1 MKLLLVEDDKALGR
15 LLKKGLEEEGFFVD
29 WVSNGLTA
37 QQYLEENS
45 YEVII
50 LDLMLPKQDG
60 LSLLE
65 SLRKQGI
72 NTPVLILT
80 AKGSVEDKV
89 KGLNAGA
96 DDYLAK
102 PFAFEELVAR
112 IKALIR
118 RQHGI
123 AQGIISFGDVSVDIV
138 RQRVE
143 FKGQELEL
151 TGMELKLLMLLA
163 LNSNKVLSKTYI
175 AQKLYGWEYAPD
187 SNVIEVLISRL
198 RKKIDPQGRYIKTV
212 KGLGYILK
220 I

>member
-1 MKLLLVEDDKALGR
+1 MEKEYHLAYLLVCLRSRLQLLQKYQSSAMCLVFHLAFVNNYIMKLLLVEDDKALGR

-102 PFAFEELVAR
+102 PSAFEELVAR
-112 IKALIR
+112 IKALLR

-163 LNSNKVLSKTYI
+163 LNSNEDVNF
-175 AQKLYGWEYAPD
+175 WH
-187 SNVIEVLISRL
+187 
-198 RKKIDPQGRYIKTV
+198 
-212 KGLGYILK
+212 
-220 I
+220 

>member
-1 MKLLLVEDDKALGR
+1 MRLLLVEDDKALGR
-15 LLKKGLEEEGFFVD
+15 LLKKGLEEEGFLVD
-29 WVSNGLTA
+29 WVSDGLIA
-37 QQYLEENS
+37 QEYAKENS

-60 LSLLE
+60 LKLLE

-118 RQHGI
+118 RQYSI
-123 AQGIISFGDVSVDIV
+123 TQGIITFGDVSIDIV
-138 RQRVE
+138 KQRVE
-143 FKGQELEL
+143 FKGQELDL

-163 LNSNKVLSKTYI
+163 LNSNKIMSKTYI
-175 AQKLYGWEYAPD
+175 AQKLYGWEDVPD

-198 RKKIDPQGRYIKTV
+198 RKKIDPHGRYIKTV